1 MPPRITPSS
10 PLSIEPDIRRA
21 ETLPGFAYGDPELHA
36 AVRERVF
43 AKAWHLVAD
52 AEAVKVPGQ
61 VYPTLLCDGMI
72 DEPILLTRDRADRVH
87 CLSNVCTHR
96 AALVCEGP
104 GVETQLRCRYH
115 GRRFGL
121 DGSFVSMPEFEAAEN
136 FPRPSDS
143 LPRLPLERWRNFYFA
158 ALEPDRLIAP
168 FGEWIA
174 ELERRIGF
182 LPIEEGRLDP
192 SATRDYLVRA
202 NWALYIDN
210 FLEGFH
216 VPYVHAG
223 LGARLDYS
231 KYRTEL
237 HRWGNLQVGV
247 AAGAEE
253 CFDFPA
259 GHPNAGGPSERGEPG
274 ERPERAAALWFWLFP
289 NMMWSVYPWGVS
301 INVVQPLAVERTRV
315 KFLQYVWDPAKLEQS
330 AGNAI
335 ERVEREDEAVVE
347 SVQKGVRSRLYRAG
361 RYSPKRE
368 TGVHQFHRLLAEALA
383 D

>member
-1 MPPRITPSS
+1 MKT
-10 PLSIEPDIRRA
+10 IEIDPDIRRA
-21 ETLPGFAYGDPELHA
+21 ETLPGAAYGDPELHA
-36 AVRERVF
+36 TVRERVF
-43 AKAWHLVAD
+43 ARAWHLVAD
-52 AEAVKVPGQ
+52 TEAVKVPGQ
-61 VYPTLLCDGMI
+61 VHPTLLCDGML
-72 DEPILLTRDRADRVH
+72 DEPIVLTRDRDDRLH

-136 FPRPSDS
+136 FPREADS
-143 LPRLPLERWRNFYFA
+143 LPRLRLERWRSFLFA
-158 ALEPDRLIAP
+158 SLEPRIA

-174 ELERRIGF
+174 ELEARIGF

-192 SATRDYLVRA
+192 AATRDYLVRA

-237 HRWGNLQVGV
+237 HRWGNLQVGI

-259 GHPNAGGPSERGEPG
+259 GHPNAGESG
-274 ERPERAAALWFWLFP
+274 ERVAALWFWLFP
-289 NMMWSVYPWGVS
+289 NTMWSVYPWGVS
-301 INVVQPLAVERTRV
+301 INVVQPLAPERTRV
-315 KFLQYVWDPAKLEQS
+315 KFLQYVWAPAKLEQS

-347 SVQKGVRSRLYRAG
+347 SVQKGARSRLYKAG

-368 TGVHQFHRLLAEALA
+368 AGVHQFHRLLAEALE